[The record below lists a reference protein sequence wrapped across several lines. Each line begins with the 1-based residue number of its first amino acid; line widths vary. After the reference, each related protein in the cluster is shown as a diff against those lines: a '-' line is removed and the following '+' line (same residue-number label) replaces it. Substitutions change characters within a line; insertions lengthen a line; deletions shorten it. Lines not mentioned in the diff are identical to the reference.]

1 MRGRGINATTSRRT
15 RDNRGGGKSNG
26 NDNVDGKCC
35 VPPSRDLAMTAL
47 VLTAE
52 TMVPLIADNANGG
65 NGNVAIVKS
74 IFLRRGVG

>member
-47 VLTAE
+47 VLVA
-52 TMVPLIADNANGG
+52 VAVAALIVNDTDGG
-65 NGNVAIVKS
+65 TGGITIIGRASLGNN
-74 IFLRRGVG
+74 